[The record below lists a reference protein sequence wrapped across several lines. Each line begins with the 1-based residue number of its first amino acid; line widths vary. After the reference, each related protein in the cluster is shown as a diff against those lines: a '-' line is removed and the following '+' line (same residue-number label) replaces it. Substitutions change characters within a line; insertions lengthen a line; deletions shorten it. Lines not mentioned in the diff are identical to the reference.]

1 MIYILETNLLENK
14 SVYFSLINI
23 FGIGQFQSFLICKK
37 LGLSHNYK
45 LSKLTPD
52 QIVKLIKFI
61 ENLNLLINN
70 NLKKEKI
77 ILAKKLVQIK
87 AYRGIRKLRGLPVRG
102 QRTHTNAKTASK
114 FRYTFLV
121 LI

>member
-14 SVYFSLINI
+14 SVYFSLTKI
-23 FGIGQFQSFLICKK
+23 FGIGRFQSFLICKK
-37 LGLSHNYK
+37 LGLSYNCK

-61 ENLNLLINN
+61 ENLSLLINS
-70 NLKKEKI
+70 NLKKSKI
-77 ILAKKLVQIK
+77 ILVKRLVQIK
-87 AYRGIRKLRGLPVRG
+87 AYKGIRRLRGLPVRG

-114 FRYTFLV
+114 FR
-121 LI
+121 